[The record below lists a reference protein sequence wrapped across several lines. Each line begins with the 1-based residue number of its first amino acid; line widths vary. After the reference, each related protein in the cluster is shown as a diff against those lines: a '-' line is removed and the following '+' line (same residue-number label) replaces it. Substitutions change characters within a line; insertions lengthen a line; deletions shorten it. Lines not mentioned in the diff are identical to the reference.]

1 MDAVKGVGVKWV
13 KTVRT
18 YDLIEMHGALH
29 EAMTTNVRGPKV
41 IIAQGECQL
50 NRQRRIKPEFNK
62 KIKAGKRMER
72 DRFYVDSETCT
83 GDHSCI
89 RMSGCP
95 SLTLKENPDPLK
107 SDPVAYVDNSC
118 VGCGHCGEVAHA
130 AVLCPSFSK
139 VTLIY
144 NPTIFDKFMDTVRSS
159 FIGWLQN
166 RAESKRLNRLKKAGL
181 V

>member
-1 MDAVKGVGVKWV
+1 
-13 KTVRT
+13 
-18 YDLIEMHGALH
+18 
-29 EAMTTNVRGPKV
+29 
-41 IIAQGECQL
+41 
-50 NRQRRIKPEFNK
+50 NK
-62 KIKAGKRMER
+62 DVKAGKRMVR

-107 SDPVAYVDNSC
+107 TDPVAYVDNSC

-139 VTLIY
+139 VSLLY
-144 NPTIFDKFMDTVRSS
+144 NESAWDRFKHHIRSS
-159 FIGWLQN
+159 FIGWLQSGV
-166 RAESKRLNRLKKAGL
+166 EKKRMNRLKKAGL
-181 V
+181 L